1 MLAVWRKIAN
11 FGTSKRQACEYEL
24 EKQTNMPTA
33 QKKTSSAT
41 TERKETTN
49 KSQSKKAPRSSAK
62 SKATSVSH
70 SKNFVLD
77 TNVILHDFECID
89 KFEDNDIYIP
99 IVVLEELDKFKK
111 GSDQINFNARAFV
124 RKLDDL
130 TRADFFEHGVD
141 LGEGRGRLYV
151 YLGNKPHERVAHAFG
166 ENIPDHKIL
175 SATLHIAEANEGEQ
189 TILVSKDINL
199 RMKAK
204 SLGIPVEDYFND
216 KVQTFDL
223 FDEAQPVFEGI
234 DLELI
239 NRLYNDEQGVPLDEL
254 EFGSKILP
262 NECFVLKSDQSSVLA
277 RYNPFEAMVRRVD
290 KFTHMGITPRNAEQ
304 AFAFDVLMDPN
315 VLLVALSGKAGTG
328 KTLLALAAAL
338 DQADRYG
345 QIMLA
350 RPIVALSNKDLGA
363 LPGTEQEKIRPYMQ
377 PLFDNLNVIKS
388 QFKGGK
394 QQAQLEKLQQ
404 DNKLIIEA
412 LAYLRGRSLADAIVI
427 VDEAQN
433 LTPNEVKTIIT
444 RAGEGT
450 KMIFCGDVEQID
462 SLYLDSQSNGLA
474 YMIDKM
480 RGETLFAHV
489 NLIKGERSEL
499 SELASHL
506 L

>member
-1 MLAVWRKIAN
+1 
-11 FGTSKRQACEYEL
+11 
-24 EKQTNMPTA
+24 MPTA
-33 QKKTSSAT
+33 P
-41 TERKETTN
+41 
-49 KSQSKKAPRSSAK
+49 KKAPSAQTEHETTRQETSSQRKTAK
-62 SKATSVSH
+62 PQRTHAQGKPKTTSR

-77 TNVILHDFECID
+77 TNVILHDYECVD
-89 KFEDNDIYIP
+89 KFEDNDIYLP

-124 RKLDDL
+124 RKLDEL
-130 TRADFFEHGVD
+130 AGADFFERGAD

-216 KVQTFDL
+216 KVPTFDI
-223 FDEAQPVFEGI
+223 FEEAQPVFEGI
-234 DLELI
+234 DAELI
-239 NRLYNDEQGVPLDEL
+239 NRLYDNEQGISLDDL
-254 EFGSKILP
+254 EFGSKLLP
-262 NECFVLKSDQSSVLA
+262 NECFVLKSDQNSVLA
-277 RYNPFEAMVRRVD
+277 RYNPFEAMVQRVD
-290 KFTHMGITPRNAEQ
+290 KYTHMGITPRNAEQ
-304 AFAFDVLMDPN
+304 AFAFEVLMDPN

-350 RPIVALSNKDLGA
+350 RPIVALANKDLGA
-363 LPGTEQEKIRPYMQ
+363 LPGTEQEKVRPYMQ

-394 QQAQLEKLQQ
+394 QQAELEKLQQ

-433 LTPNEVKTIIT
+433 LTPHEVKTIIT

-462 SLYLDSQSNGLA
+462 SPYLDSQSNGLA